1 MQLQG
6 YDIYITVMMEYK
18 TKTLIVVKYLFRFNV
33 SEFSRGNIMGY
44 HTGAELGAKDT
55 FYLGRFAHTEDKN
68 EVAIKWL
75 EEAAL
80 QAAADGGQEVQET
93 QVNLKWKY

>member
-1 MQLQG
+1 MQLQR
-6 YDIYITVMMEYK
+6 YDIHSYLVMEYK
-18 TKTLIVVKYLFRFNV
+18 AKTLIVVKYLFRFNV

-93 QVNLKWKY
+93 QVD

>member
-1 MQLQG
+1 
-6 YDIYITVMMEYK
+6 MEYNA
-18 TKTLIVVKYLFRFNV
+18 KTLIMVKYFYRFNV

-44 HTGAELGAKDT
+44 HTEAELGVKDT

-93 QVNLKWKY
+93 QVNLK

>member
-1 MQLQG
+1 
-6 YDIYITVMMEYK
+6 
-18 TKTLIVVKYLFRFNV
+18 
-33 SEFSRGNIMGY
+33 MGY

-93 QVNLKWKY
+93 QVNLK